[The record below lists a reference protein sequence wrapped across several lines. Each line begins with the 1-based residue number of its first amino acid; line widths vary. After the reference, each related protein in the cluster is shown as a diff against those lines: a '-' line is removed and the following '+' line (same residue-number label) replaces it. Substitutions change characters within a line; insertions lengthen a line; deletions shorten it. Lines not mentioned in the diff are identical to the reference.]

1 MGFSLVVAASIIGV
15 SVLMAIEIIV
25 GTTIPTL
32 TNVQDSFYDMRNRA
46 IDKIQTDIN
55 ITDITIEINGLNYD
69 INITVENLG
78 STSLETEYFNILI
91 NGTEKQ
97 FTCSTS
103 YLHPENEAYFYV
115 SNLQGSGVSKLKI
128 VTDNGISDYYKFILP

>member
-1 MGFSLVVAASIIGV
+1 MGFSLVVAASIIGF

-55 ITDITIEINGLNYD
+55 ITEVTIEINGSNYD

-103 YLHPENEAYFYV
+103 YLHPKNEAYFYV
-115 SNLQGSGVSKLKI
+115 SNLQGSGECKLKI
-128 VTDNGISDYYKFILP
+128 VTDNGISDYYKFVLL

>member
-1 MGFSLVVAASIIGV
+1 MGFSLVAAAAIIGV
-15 SVLMAIEIIV
+15 SILMAIEIIV

-32 TNVQDSFYDMRNRA
+32 TDVHDSFYDMRNRA
-46 IDKIQTDIN
+46 IDQVHTEIN
-55 ITDITIEINGLNYD
+55 ITDVTIEINGSYYD

-78 STSLETEYFNILI
+78 STSLETIYFNILI

-103 YLHPENEAYFYV
+103 YLHPENKAYFNV
-115 SNLQGSGVSKLKI
+115 SSLQGTGERKLKI